1 MKTITVSIDKTKPQ
15 TILIYDNEIMPDE
28 LAVTVY
34 TMLEIVSEQ
43 AGLKLKY
50 DLYEICEEIRNEQFN
65 NAPTG
70 GVA

>member
-43 AGLKLKY
+43 AGLNL
-50 DLYEICEEIRNEQFN
+50 
-65 NAPTG
+65 
-70 GVA
+70 